1 MMLFYLLESLIFLC
15 FGLVLVFKS
24 VLIKKLFV
32 LVQERNLFFI
42 PGLIEIILGL
52 LTLNF
57 RHETRLLMFVF
68 LIGILLFIDGVFYLL
83 LSEKL
88 RSTIDWLLNL
98 EEKNYRNYGF
108 FIILVSVG
116 LMFSVLMPA
125 S

>member
-1 MMLFYLLESLIFLC
+1 MVIFYLLESLIFLC

-42 PGLIEIILGL
+42 PGIIEIILGL

-68 LIGILLFIDGVFYLL
+68 LVGLLLFIDGVFYLL

>member
-1 MMLFYLLESLIFLC
+1 MVIFYLLESLIFLC

-42 PGLIEIILGL
+42 LGIIEIILGL

-68 LIGILLFIDGVFYLL
+68 LVGLLLFIDGVFYLL

>member
-1 MMLFYLLESLIFLC
+1 MVIFYLLESLIFLC
-15 FGLVLVFKS
+15 FGLVLVSKS

-42 PGLIEIILGL
+42 PGIIEIILGL

-68 LIGILLFIDGVFYLL
+68 LVGILLFIDGVFYLL

>member
-1 MMLFYLLESLIFLC
+1 MVIFYLLESLIFLC

-42 PGLIEIILGL
+42 LGIIEIILGL

-68 LIGILLFIDGVFYLL
+68 LVGLLLFIDGVFYLL

-98 EEKNYRNYGF
+98 VEKNYRNYGF

>member
-1 MMLFYLLESLIFLC
+1 MVIFYLLESLIFLC

-42 PGLIEIILGL
+42 PGIIEIILGL

-68 LIGILLFIDGVFYLL
+68 LVGLLLFIDGVFYLL

-98 EEKNYRNYGF
+98 EEKSYRNYGF

>member
-1 MMLFYLLESLIFLC
+1 MVIFYLLESLIFLC

-68 LIGILLFIDGVFYLL
+68 LVGLLLFIDGVFYLL

>member
-1 MMLFYLLESLIFLC
+1 MVIFYLLESLIFLC

-42 PGLIEIILGL
+42 PGIIEIILGL

-68 LIGILLFIDGVFYLL
+68 LVGILLFIDGVFYLL